1 MYVCV
6 CIHTHKWLTH
16 WILFLFFYVLF
27 CIMVF
32 LFLFFPWR
40 QNFFGYPGLCPRTSS
55 VEEVDLKL
63 TEIHHLPLPPD
74 CWDHCLAFSVLLL
87 FVCLFVSLFVL
98 IFDIF
103 LPETQAWRSLPI
115 STKKDNGSG
124 PAVRADW
131 REHIAMSQGACLT
144 NWNYVIGKNHKSR
157 INIGTVT
164 GPPHSLACLS
174 RKHCHVD
181 L

>member
-1 MYVCV
+1 MYIYVCV
-6 CIHTHKWLTH
+6 CVHTYTQMVESLDP
-16 WILFLFFYVLF
+16 FSVFFYVLF

-40 QNFFGYPGLCPRTSS
+40 QNFFGYPWLCPRTSS

-131 REHIAMSQGACLT
+131 REHIAMTQGCALQIET
-144 NWNYVIGKNHKSR
+144 TLWGR
-157 INIGTVT
+157 ITKVE
-164 GPPHSLACLS
+164 
-174 RKHCHVD
+174 
-181 L
+181 